1 MVTQRRWVSCYQR
14 LIEWEHRLFLAMFET
29 DRLTDQPTNQ
39 TIDRQM
45 DKPSYR
51 GARTHLKYGMWK
63 IRCIDVIALIR
74 QKKGISWIFAVMW
87 EACMDNDVEE
97 CITRL
102 AYRWIDR
109 SIDTLMNWSTFFTWR
124 WQWRW
129 RWHLKNRRGIK
140 WCIKMKFSEKNEAS
154 SLT

>member
-1 MVTQRRWVSCYQR
+1 MGTQALRFA
-14 LIEWEHRLFLAMFET
+14 FLAMFET
-29 DRLTDQPTNQ
+29 DRHTDQPTNQ
-39 TIDRQM
+39 TIVGQM

-51 GARTHLKYGMWK
+51 DVRTHLEYGMWK
-63 IRCIDVIALIR
+63 MRCIDVIALIR
-74 QKKGISWIFAVMW
+74 QKKKAAVRFFAVFW
-87 EACMDNDVEE
+87 EACMDKNVDE
-97 CITRL
+97 CKTRL

-109 SIDTLMNWSTFFTWR
+109 SIDTLINWSTFFTWQ

-140 WCIKMKFSEKNEAS
+140 WCIKMKFSGKNEAS